1 MRDRA
6 WSWKSE
12 VVFLNEQIKRD
23 DVYMPISLS
32 IKEISD
38 PTSSEAG
45 YSSIGPDFLVGIFGG

>member
-32 IKEISD
+32 IKEISG

-45 YSSIGPDFLVGIFGG
+45 YSYIGPDFLGGIIGG